1 MKNCPLSR
9 HTSPVSY
16 IRVLLMYL
24 LPKSEDTTESSAHS
38 KINPTNFCQC
48 SRNKIL
54 EKRPIS
60 FIIHKIPLE
69 TTKTM
74 AYCFF
79 APILH
84 NYKCQRYSIIPTY
97 SRYDRPRS
105 AGARYM
111 LSIVHASLD
120 CSEVDVHRGCKIS
133 ITRAL
138 AYHTEQRSVVIYP
151 YDCC

>member
-9 HTSPVSY
+9 HTSPISY

-60 FIIHKIPLE
+60 FIIHKSPPKLLKQWPSASLLRYYI
-69 TTKTM
+69 TT
-74 AYCFF
+74 
-79 APILH
+79 
-84 NYKCQRYSIIPTY
+84 S
-97 SRYDRPRS
+97 
-105 AGARYM
+105 ARYM
-111 LSIVHASLD
+111 ALYQRTLDMIVLD
-120 CSEVDVHRGCKIS
+120 LPTSDIYYPLRMYHDRISHEYVDTRYGSKSKDIRNQKSSEVTCLLR
-133 ITRAL
+133 TL
-138 AYHTEQRSVVIYP
+138 EL
-151 YDCC
+151 

>member
-1 MKNCPLSR
+1 MGILD
-9 HTSPVSY
+9 TYSPKVR
-16 IRVLLMYL
+16 I
-24 LPKSEDTTESSAHS
+24 SEGEKTTESSAHS
-38 KINPTNFCQC
+38 KIKYHQFLLCSALAINSRKTTGILYITN
-48 SRNKIL
+48 
-54 EKRPIS
+54 
-60 FIIHKIPLE
+60 PLE

-84 NYKCQRYSIIPTY
+84 NYKCQRYGIIPTY